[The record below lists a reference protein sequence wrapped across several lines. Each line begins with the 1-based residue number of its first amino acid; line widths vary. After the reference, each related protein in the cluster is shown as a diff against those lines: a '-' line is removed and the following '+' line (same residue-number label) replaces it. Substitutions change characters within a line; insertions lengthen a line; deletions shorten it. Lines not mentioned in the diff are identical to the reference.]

1 MSLPRLAFAVLVF
14 LTCATS
20 AVQAEKR
27 IALVMGNSAYTA
39 APLVN
44 PKHDAD
50 LMAST
55 LSDIGFEVIH
65 QTDLTQRGMKAAI
78 VDFGERLERA
88 GKDAVGLVFY
98 AGHGIQSSGR
108 NYLIPVDATLEK
120 ESYLDIEAVPADWI
134 LGQMA
139 QARNALNF
147 LILDACR
154 NNPFARSFRSAE
166 RGLARMDAPRG
177 TLIAYST
184 KPGDVAADGTGRN
197 SPYTKALSVV
207 IRRPGLSASHMFI
220 AARNRVL
227 EETNE
232 QQTPWEEGGL
242 TAPFYFAG
250 PGEAGGTSAS
260 ADNDTLF
267 WNSVEANPTPGAYQA
282 YLEAYPAG
290 RYAPLAKV
298 RLKELEGAQVAV
310 GVYPKAPKQLPTQAT
325 NQTPSQAPSQAPGTA
340 FRDCPECPEMIVLP
354 GGSFTMGSPSSE
366 AGRNPDEGPTRR
378 VTIGDGLAVGIH
390 EVTRAEFAAFASA
403 TGFPEGNSCWTF
415 ENGDGRDRSGRSWRN
430 PGYRQGDDDPV
441 VCVSWEDARAYV
453 EWLSRKTGERYRL
466 LSEAEWEYAVRAGS
480 DARYS
485 FGDDLAGREICRHG
499 NGADLAAK
507 RRYSGWRVVDC
518 DDGYVMTAPVG
529 QLRANAF
536 GLHDGHGNVWEWVD
550 DCYHDSYA
558 GAPSDGSA
566 RTGGG
571 NCDRRVQRGGAWDSF
586 PEFLRSAMRDKFQ
599 PGNRSVKVGFRVAR
613 GAPG

>member
-1 MSLPRLAFAVLVF
+1 MSLPRLALAVLVF
-14 LTCATS
+14 LTCATP

-27 IALVMGNSAYTA
+27 IALVMGNSAYKA
-39 APLVN
+39 APLAN
-44 PKHDAD
+44 PKNDAE

-55 LSDIGFEVIH
+55 LTDIGFEVIH
-65 QTDLTQRGMKAAI
+65 QTDLTQRDMKAAI

-108 NYLIPVDATLEK
+108 NYLVPVDATLEK

-184 KPGDVAADGTGRN
+184 KPGDVAADGAGRN
-197 SPYTKALSVV
+197 SPYTKALSIVM
-207 IRRPGLSASHMFI
+207 RRPGLSASHMFI
-220 AARNRVL
+220 EARNRVL
-227 EETNE
+227 EETND

-250 PGEAGGTSAS
+250 PGETSGT
-260 ADNDTLF
+260 NDPANSETLF
-267 WNSVEANPTPGAYQA
+267 WNSVDANPTPGAYQA

-298 RLKELEGAQVAV
+298 RLKELEGAQVAI
-310 GVYPKAPKQLPTQAT
+310 GVYPRPPKQALE
-325 NQTPSQAPSQAPGTA
+325 QAPGA
-340 FRDCPECPEMIVLP
+340 VFRDCPECPEMIVVP

-366 AGRNPDEGPTRR
+366 AGRNSDEGPTRQ
-378 VTIGDGLAVGIH
+378 VTIGEGLAVGIH
-390 EVTRAEFAAFASA
+390 EVTHAEFAAFASA
-403 TGFPEGNSCWTF
+403 TNFPDDGSCWTF
-415 ENGDGRDRSGRSWRN
+415 ENGDGRIRSGRSWRN
-430 PGYRQGDDDPV
+430 PGYRQGDHDPV
-441 VCVSWEDARAYV
+441 TCVSWEDARAYV

-480 DARYS
+480 TARFS
-485 FGDDLAGREICRHG
+485 FGDDPAGREICHHG
-499 NGADLAAK
+499 NGADRAAK
-507 RRYSGWRVVDC
+507 RRYPGWRVVDC
-518 DDGYVMTAPVG
+518 DDGYVMPAPVG

-550 DCYHDSYA
+550 DCYYDSYA
-558 GAPSDGSA
+558 GAPSDGRA
-566 RTGGG
+566 RTDGG
-571 NCDRRVQRGGAWDSF
+571 NCDRVQRGGAWDSF
-586 PEFLRSAMRDKFQ
+586 PEFLRSAMRDKNP
-599 PGNRSVKVGFRVAR
+599 PGTRTVKGGFRVAR

>member
-1 MSLPRLAFAVLVF
+1 MSLPRLALAVLVF
-14 LTCATS
+14 LIAAPS
-20 AVQAEKR
+20 AALAEMR
-27 IALVMGNSAYTA
+27 IALVMGNSAYKT
-39 APLVN
+39 APLAN
-44 PKHDAD
+44 PKNDAA

-65 QTDLTQRGMKAAI
+65 ETDLTQRGMKAAI

-177 TLIAYST
+177 TLIAYAT
-184 KPGDVAADGTGRN
+184 KPGEVAADGSGRN
-197 SPYTKALSVV
+197 SPYSKALSIVM
-207 IRRPGLSASHMFI
+207 RRPGLSASHMFI
-220 AARNRVL
+220 EARNRVL
-227 EETNE
+227 EETND

-250 PGEAGGTSAS
+250 PGETGGTSDPAG
-260 ADNDTLF
+260 NETLF

-282 YLEAYPAG
+282 YLETYPAG
-290 RYAPLAKV
+290 RYAALAKV
-298 RLKELEGAQVAV
+298 RLKELESAQVAV
-310 GVYPKAPKQLPTQAT
+310 GVYPNAPQ
-325 NQTPSQAPSQAPGTA
+325 QTPQQAPGQKPHHPPGTA
-340 FRDCPECPEMIVLP
+340 FQDCPECPEMIVLP
-354 GGSFTMGSPSSE
+354 GGSFIMGSPSNE
-366 AGRNPDEGPTRR
+366 DGRNSDEGPTHR
-378 VTIGDGLAVGIH
+378 VTIGEGLAVGIH
-390 EVTRAEFAAFASA
+390 EVTRGEFEAFAAA
-403 TGFPEGNSCWTF
+403 TGFPEGDSCWTF
-415 ENGDGRDRSGRSWRN
+415 ENGDGRNRSGRSWRN
-430 PGYRQGDDDPV
+430 PGYRQGDRDPV

-453 EWLSRKTGERYRL
+453 EWLSRRTGERYRL

-485 FGDDLAGREICRHG
+485 FGEDPAGREICRYG

-507 RRYSGWRVVDC
+507 RRYSNWRVVDC
-518 DDGYVMTAPVG
+518 DDGHVMIAPVG
-529 QLRANAF
+529 QFRANAF

-550 DCYHDSYA
+550 DCYHDSYS
-558 GAPSDGSA
+558 GAPGDGST

-571 NCDRRVQRGGAWDSF
+571 DCDRRVQRGGAWDSF

-613 GAPG
+613 GAPGG